1 VACILHGDCVVS
13 LTGLLNPAEQEVLRE
28 ERRILND
35 LRASLIRFG
44 ARDENLAPLERSIEQ
59 LDELF
64 LLVVVGEFNAGKSAF
79 INALAGRTLME
90 EGVTPTTAEV
100 TPVRYD
106 DINIVDTP
114 GTNAVIREHER
125 ITSEFVP
132 RADLVL
138 FVTSADRPFTETE
151 RAFLEQIRD
160 WGKKIVIVIN
170 KIDIL
175 TEDGGRRTEGG
186 GRRTEGGGRRAEGGV
201 PRAEGGVPRAE
212 GGGPRAEG
220 GPVEKVRAYVADN
233 ARRLLGLTPEIF
245 PVSAKAAFRAK
256 TGEPQLWAS
265 SGFEALEGYIRRT
278 LDSSSRTQLKLLNP
292 LGVGSALIDRYAAAT
307 RERLEELAEDFALLD
322 DVERQL
328 DAYERDMARDFE
340 GRMASVDNVLLE
352 MERRGSDYFDDTMRI
367 GRVMDLLNRSRV
379 QEGFER
385 QVVADAPAQIE
396 RRVNDL
402 IEWLVDADFRQ
413 WQRITRHLS
422 ARRRAFRDRIVGDRG
437 EPDDEESRPFHDE
450 RRRLVEAVGGA
461 AQKVV
466 DTYDRRREAS
476 ELADSARNAVAAAA
490 AAGAGAVGL
499 GTLITIAAS
508 TAAADVT
515 GILLASV
522 VAALGFFVIPA
533 RRARA
538 KAEMRGK
545 IAGVRARLS
554 SALEGQFRHEIGRST
569 ARMREGVAPYTR
581 FVRAEGD
588 TLRET
593 QARLAQLG
601 ADIVRIRERVDA
613 LAA

>member
-1 VACILHGDCVVS
+1 
-13 LTGLLNPAEQEVLRE
+13 
-28 ERRILND
+28 
-35 LRASLIRFG
+35 
-44 ARDENLAPLERSIEQ
+44 
-59 LDELF
+59 
-64 LLVVVGEFNAGKSAF
+64 
-79 INALAGRTLME
+79 
-90 EGVTPTTAEV
+90 
-100 TPVRYD
+100 
-106 DINIVDTP
+106 
-114 GTNAVIREHER
+114 
-125 ITSEFVP
+125 
-132 RADLVL
+132 
-138 FVTSADRPFTETE
+138 
-151 RAFLEQIRD
+151 
-160 WGKKIVIVIN
+160 
-170 KIDIL
+170 
-175 TEDGGRRTEGG
+175 
-186 GRRTEGGGRRAEGGV
+186 
-201 PRAEGGVPRAE
+201 
-212 GGGPRAEG
+212 
-220 GPVEKVRAYVADN
+220 
-233 ARRLLGLTPEIF
+233 
-245 PVSAKAAFRAK
+245 
-256 TGEPQLWAS
+256 
-265 SGFEALEGYIRRT
+265 
-278 LDSSSRTQLKLLNP
+278 
-292 LGVGSALIDRYAAAT
+292 
-307 RERLEELAEDFALLD
+307 
-322 DVERQL
+322 
-328 DAYERDMARDFE
+328 MARDFE

-352 MERRGSDYFDDTMRI
+352 MERRGGDYFDDTMRI

-396 RRVNDL
+396 RRVNEL

-422 ARRRAFRDRIVGDRG
+422 SRRRAFQDRIVGER
-437 EPDDEESRPFHDE
+437 DDEESRPFHDE

-476 ELADSARNAVAAAA
+476 ELADGARNAVAAAA

-545 IAGVRARLS
+545 IADVRARLS
-554 SALEGQFRHEIGRST
+554 AALEAQFRHEIGRSS
-569 ARMREGVAPYTR
+569 ARMRESVAPYSR

-593 QARLAQLG
+593 AARLAQLK
-601 ADIVRIRERVDA
+601 ADIDRIRERVDA